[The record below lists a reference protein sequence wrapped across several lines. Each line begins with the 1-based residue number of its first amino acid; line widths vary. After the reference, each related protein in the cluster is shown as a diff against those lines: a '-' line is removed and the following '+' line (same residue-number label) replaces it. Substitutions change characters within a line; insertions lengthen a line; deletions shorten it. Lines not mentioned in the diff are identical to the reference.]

1 MGPTRSAPVRIDLV
15 RVLELLRT
23 HITAAL
29 CQTVFHTVRITER
42 QRLWTLEALVQFW
55 LAVILRAPRAL
66 SQALYETLEGRE
78 PLFPVVQA
86 SPEAFFERCQS
97 LRPAFFAEIFTRFT
111 ARLLCAVCSPVKES
125 STMTTTD
132 EAKVFTHVEEKSL
145 RDHVA
150 ENIRRAIEAGV
161 LKPRDRL
168 VEAEI
173 AAQMGISR
181 APVRE
186 AIRLLEQEG
195 FVTTTPRK
203 GTFIVEL
210 ERQDIEEI
218 YSLRSALEGLAV
230 KMALPHLDATEMDA
244 LESLVNDMREA
255 AEARDMPRL
264 VEADLAFHQ
273 RIVVLSGHNRLMQD
287 WLRMSTQLRLF
298 FAVKDQLYEN
308 TRDIAETHQPL
319 LDALRARDVDVA
331 QRVLTEHIVEAGQ
344 LVLTRLDAGH

>member
-1 MGPTRSAPVRIDLV
+1 
-15 RVLELLRT
+15 
-23 HITAAL
+23 
-29 CQTVFHTVRITER
+29 
-42 QRLWTLEALVQFW
+42 
-55 LAVILRAPRAL
+55 
-66 SQALYETLEGRE
+66 
-78 PLFPVVQA
+78 
-86 SPEAFFERCQS
+86 
-97 LRPAFFAEIFTRFT
+97 
-111 ARLLCAVCSPVKES
+111 
-125 STMTTTD
+125 MTTTD

-308 TRDIAETHQPL
+308 PRDIAETHQPL
-319 LDALRARDVDVA
+319 LDALRARDVDAA
-331 QRVLTEHIVEAGQ
+331 QRVITEHIVEAGQ